1 VVSIALNLNN
11 VNEEMDY
18 SLYKG
23 LIEYNFEDEEMSFCG
38 ECGSEIVGERCPNCN
53 KQEISSA
60 PPLVPVSVIKLP
72 SINFKIIG
80 AGLFLLLL
88 VGLWYAFFSIEKPTV
103 SISRCDLINSGTD
116 ISTSLEILVSNK
128 NQANNITIMG
138 IFQPKDAQG
147 VYQKRTIQL
156 DPNQQTTIQ
165 FSFPSSVST
174 SGACSAI
181 AIVVLDDSD
190 ARKRIGLAY
199 NVSTENPSGLTD
211 KLSCPSS
218 CDDGNPCTRDF
229 CSRATEFAC
238 RHESLS
244 GDQAGCSG
252 SPAICRYNTC
262 EVGVCVKKTST
273 MCCGNEVCEN
283 SEDLTSCP
291 ADCKPSV
298 TFSCAVPAVI
308 NPAGSMS
315 GSSTVSCLLTNT
327 GTRTAVVTMTSS
339 LPSWSDTNTQTVNL
353 PAGEQQNIFFIYK
366 FGSNFYSNGVT
377 TSATISFTAQQEGR
391 QIYSDTKS
399 TQIGAKGDIDWSN
412 QQVAYAVTPQDP
424 CVEGVLSI
432 AKEKMPGRSL
442 SGYKGDVDSQV
453 KAIYEAVQDLG
464 VSYVNSIL
472 SFTPGTVQRV
482 RLPYESINEK
492 SGNCA
497 DGAILFASLFE
508 NLGMEP
514 VIINI
519 PGHSFVAVKSASDS
533 NTWIFVETTMVGTST
548 YEQAKETAWQ
558 EYSNNKNVARL
569 YDVKKLRNNKYLPR
583 PQIDTVSCNLQ
594 LRKCADGTVSSTCSS
609 TKPKYCFAGSL
620 INKASVCGCPSG
632 MTSSGE
638 SCIQSTCADGT
649 LTNQCSSTKPKYCST
664 GTLINKASVCGC
676 PSGQVKYGDTCIDEI
691 NYQNSVTLNPLAS
704 YDIISSG
711 QKNIV
716 ISSSVPVDVTLQVN
730 DGSGRYFPYCSSQGT
745 TYFAK
750 NCYMDGNKLIIK
762 NGNLLSSADV
772 QITVKNLPS

>member
-1 VVSIALNLNN
+1 MVSIALNLNN
-11 VNEEMDY
+11 VNDEMDY

-38 ECGSEIVGERCPNCN
+38 ECGSEIVEGICPNCD
-53 KQEISSA
+53 KQGISSA
-60 PPLVPVSVIKLP
+60 PPIASVPVITLS

-80 AGLFLLLL
+80 VGLLLIL
-88 VGLWYAFFSIEKPTV
+88 LLSLWYAFFSIEKPSV
-103 SISRCDLINSGTD
+103 SISRCDLINSGTA

-147 VYQKRTIQL
+147 VYQKKTIQL

-190 ARKRIGLAY
+190 VRKKIGLAY
-199 NVSTENPSGLTD
+199 NISTENPSGLTD

-252 SPAICRYNTC
+252 SPATCRYNTC
-262 EVGVCVKKTST
+262 EAGVCTKKTST

-283 SEDLTSCP
+283 NEDLTSCP

-339 LPSWSDTNTQTVNL
+339 LPSWSDTNTQTINL
-353 PAGEQQNIFFIYK
+353 PAGEQQNVFFIYK

-377 TSATISFTAQQEGR
+377 TSATISFSAQQEGR

-399 TQIGAKGDIDWSN
+399 TKIGAKGDIDWSN
-412 QQVAYAVTPQDP
+412 QQVAYTVTPQDP

-464 VSYVNSIL
+464 VSYVSSLL
-472 SFTPGTVQRV
+472 SFTPGTAQRV

-514 VIINI
+514 VIIII
-519 PGHSFVAVKSASDS
+519 PGHAFVAVKSASNS

-548 YEQAKETAWQ
+548 YEQAKKTAWQ
-558 EYSNNKNVARL
+558 EYSDNKNVATL
-569 YDVKKLRNNKYLPR
+569 YDIKKLRGIGHLPR
-583 PQIDTVSCNLQ
+583 PQISTVSCNLQ
-594 LRKCADGTVSSTCSS
+594 LRMCADGTVSSTCSS
-609 TKPKYCFAGSL
+609 IKPKYCSIGNL
-620 INKASVCGCPSG
+620 IDKASVCGCPSG
-632 MTSSGE
+632 RVTS
-638 SCIQSTCADGT
+638 
-649 LTNQCSSTKPKYCST
+649 
-664 GTLINKASVCGC
+664 
-676 PSGQVKYGDTCIDEI
+676 GDKCIDEI
-691 NYQNSVTLNPLAS
+691 AYQNSFTLNPLAS
-704 YDIISSG
+704 N
-711 QKNIV
+711 NINGIYGSKQV
-716 ISSSVPVDVTLQVN
+716 IVTSDVPVNVRLLTTNSQ
-730 DGSGRYFPYCSSQGT
+730 YYPYCS
-745 TYFAK
+745 
-750 NCYMDGNKLIIK
+750 NDGITSFTRTCSFDSGIYLSIT
-762 NGNLLSSADV
+762 NGNLLSQANV
-772 QITVKNLPS
+772 QVVLKNLPS